1 MRTGPLI
8 LWRSTVHI
16 FPPVRFEAIHVNFG
30 GETISFQ
37 HGFKQR
43 EICMTSKIGEI
54 EAVIFD
60 LDETLIDAQQ
70 GLNATHEKVADLLL
84 RFLGEKRVS
93 VDQSR
98 LEEAIRRIDDEMNRL
113 VQYDRDLWWQ
123 KAVDSFCSNTR
134 LPEPLVKTITDEYW
148 KAYECAS
155 VPYPDAIATLEYL
168 REEGYRLG
176 IVTDDD
182 GDVGRKRRRIRSLS
196 FVDIFDTV
204 IVSGDEVAERKPS
217 PLPFLVAADKLGASP
232 RRCAAIGDKPFTDI
246 EGGRK
251 AGMITIL
258 VVRRRWTSSIEA
270 DYEITT
276 LSELRTLL

>member
-1 MRTGPLI
+1 
-8 LWRSTVHI
+8 
-16 FPPVRFEAIHVNFG
+16 
-30 GETISFQ
+30 
-37 HGFKQR
+37 
-43 EICMTSKIGEI
+43 MTSKIGEI

-84 RFLGEKRVS
+84 RFLGEKGVS

-123 KAVDSFCSNTR
+123 KAVDSFRSNIR

-168 REEGYRLG
+168 RKEGYRLG

-217 PLPFLVAADKLGASP
+217 PLPFLVAADKLGTSP
-232 RRCAAIGDKPFTDI
+232 RRCAVVGDKPFTDI

-251 AGMITIL
+251 AGMTTIL
-258 VVRRRWTSSIEA
+258 VVRRRWNSSVEA

-276 LSELRTLL
+276 LSELKTLL